1 MVVFLLTL
9 ETTDFWNDQ
18 MFPPLTFLSTLDPV
32 VLLPL
37 KPSTNGTWF
46 RLSGMHAE
54 SRPYPLSNGSEI
66 LIGTVRAFTPKAGSQ
81 ELVLRKP

>member
-1 MVVFLLTL
+1 MSTPDILVH
-9 ETTDFWNDQ
+9 
-18 MFPPLTFLSTLDPV
+18 PPPPSDPV
-32 VLLPL
+32 VVLAL

-66 LIGTVRAFTPKAGSQ
+66 LIGTVRACHALTEVWYNIVCFFVH
-81 ELVLRKP
+81 VL